1 MQNTTMVK
9 KVSTVGSLERVGE
22 TVLNIFLTK
31 KIRNLFFFGGWG
43 GGGRIFFFINAHLFV
58 VVLASV

>member
-31 KIRNLFFFGGWG
+31 KIRNLFFWGVGGEAES
-43 GGGRIFFFINAHLFV
+43 FFL
-58 VVLASV
+58 